1 MSRKRNVLIL
11 IDSFGRGGGETQTV
25 HLTRMLVEDGEYNV
39 HLACLSRRGVLFDE
53 VQDLGLAE
61 IPEYPLK
68 SFYDRNA
75 VAQLRRFSAYLR
87 EHKIDVVHAQDFYT
101 NVFGMPAAALAHT
114 PARIASRIETGDWR
128 TPAQELIERGAFRL
142 AHAVNAN
149 AEAVKQHLVRKGVPA
164 EKIAVIYYGFDI
176 SRVTP
181 PQGLGRGEM
190 LAMLGLPHEAE
201 RRFVTIVANLRT
213 DVKDHPMFLR
223 AAKRVRALVPEAAF
237 VLAGEGE
244 LTDAMRQLSI
254 ELGLERDAFFIGR
267 CDRMAELLAISDV
280 CVLSSKSEG
289 FSNSILEYMAAARP
303 VVVTDVGGARE
314 AVVEG
319 ESGYIVNSG
328 DDEAMAARIVSLL
341 REPLRA
347 RAMGQMGRNV
357 VERKFSERAQLED
370 TKALYERLLTEA
382 RGERET
388 LRPLHR
394 EEERVG

>member
-25 HLTRMLVEDGEYNV
+25 HLTRMLVEDAEYGV

-53 VQDLGLAE
+53 VQDLGLPE
-61 IPEYPLK
+61 IPEFPLT

-75 VAQLRRFSAYLR
+75 VVQLRRFSSYLR
-87 EHKIDVVHAQDFYT
+87 EHRIDVVHAQDFYT
-101 NVFGMPAAALAHT
+101 NVFGMPAAALARV

-128 TPAQELIERGAFRL
+128 TPAQEMIERGAFRL
-142 AHAVNAN
+142 SHAVNAN
-149 AEAVKQHLVRKGVPA
+149 AEAVKQHLVKKGVPA
-164 EKIAVIYYGFDI
+164 EKISVIYYGFDI

-181 PQGLGRGEM
+181 PAGLGRDEM
-190 LAMLGLPHEAE
+190 LDVLGLPRDGG

-223 AAKRVRALVPEAAF
+223 AARRVRELVPEAAF

-244 LTDAMRQLSI
+244 LTDAMRQLSV
-254 ELGLERDAFFIGR
+254 ELGLERNAFFIGR
-267 CDRMAELLAISDV
+267 CERMAELLAISDV

-328 DDEAMAARIVSLL
+328 DDETMAARIVSLL
-341 REPLRA
+341 SDPQRA
-347 RAMGQMGRNV
+347 RAMGQAGRGV
-357 VERKFSERAQLED
+357 VEHKFSERAQLED
-370 TKALYERLLTEA
+370 TKALYERLLAEA
-382 RGERET
+382 RGEREVARA
-388 LRPLHR
+388 LQR
-394 EEERVG
+394 EEHVG

>member
-25 HLTRMLVEDGEYNV
+25 HLTRMLVEDGEYGV

-53 VQDLGLAE
+53 VQDLGLKE

-87 EHKIDVVHAQDFYT
+87 EHNIDVVHAQDFYT
-101 NVFGMPAAALAHT
+101 NVFGMPGAALART

-142 AHAVNAN
+142 SHAVNAN

-181 PQGLGRGEM
+181 PKGLGRDEM
-190 LAMLGLPHEAE
+190 LDLLGLPREGA

-244 LTDAMRQLSI
+244 LTDAMRGLSI

-328 DDEAMAARIVSLL
+328 DDRKMAARIVSLL
-341 REPLRA
+341 REPERA
-347 RAMGQMGRNV
+347 RAMGRMGRDV

-388 LRPLHR
+388 LRPLQR

>member
-1 MSRKRNVLIL
+1 MSRKRNILIL

-25 HLTRMLVEDGEYNV
+25 HLTRMLAEDGEYGV
-39 HLACLSRRGVLFDE
+39 HLACLSRRGVLYE
-53 VQDLGLAE
+53 EALSLGLGE
-61 IPEYPLK
+61 IPEYPLG

-75 VAQLRRFSAYLR
+75 VVQLKRFASYLR
-87 EHKIDVVHAQDFYT
+87 EHRIDVVHAQDFYT
-101 NVFGMPAAALAHT
+101 NVFGMPGAALARV
-114 PARIASRIETGDWR
+114 PVRIASRIETGDWR

-142 AHAVNAN
+142 SHAVNAN
-149 AEAVKQHLVRKGVPA
+149 AEAVKRHLVKKGVPA

-181 PQGLGRGEM
+181 PEGVGRDEM
-190 LAMLGLPHEAE
+190 LEALGLESAGPH

-223 AAKRVRALVPEAAF
+223 AARRVHSEIPDAAF
-237 VLAGEGE
+237 IIAGEGE
-244 LTDAMRQLSI
+244 LMDEMRALAA
-254 ELGLERDAFFIGR
+254 ELGLARDVLFLGR
-267 CDRMAELLAISDV
+267 CERMAELLAISDV

-328 DDEAMAARIVSLL
+328 DDAAMAERIGSLL
-341 REPLRA
+341 GEPERA
-347 RAMGQMGRNV
+347 RAMGQSGRRV
-357 VERKFSERAQLED
+357 VEEKFSEQAQLDD
-370 TKALYERLLTEA
+370 TKALYEQLL
-382 RGERET
+382 RRSGGKREV
-388 LRPLHR
+388 LSDLSH
-394 EEERVG
+394 ESA